1 MELGEVLRA
10 VRLRARLSQEE
21 LAARLFINQSDVSKI
36 ENNRKIPDAITFIR
50 WFKAAEAPEICA
62 AMLCGIDPN
71 TLTEFV
77 QQVMTFSQLVGSFV
91 YLMLSIM

>member
-1 MELGEVLRA
+1 MELGGVLRA

-36 ENNRKIPDAITFIR
+36 EKNRKIPDAITFIR
-50 WFKAAEAPEICA
+50 WFKATEVPEVCA
-62 AMLCGIDPN
+62 AMLCGVDPSA
-71 TLTEFV
+71 LTEFV
-77 QQVMTFSQLVGSFV
+77 QQVMTFSQLVGALV